1 LTDSVTVE
9 VWLPSSTSSLIP
21 VTVTVCGLSQ
31 FDEVNVNDDAET
43 DASPVSLLATSM
55 TTSDDG
61 SPVSTT
67 VNVCVD
73 PVSATVRDVS
83 DTVKPGVPQS
93 AWATFSWSLVSV
105 RVVV

>member
-1 LTDSVTVE
+1 
-9 VWLPSSTSSLIP
+9 
-21 VTVTVCGLSQ
+21 
-31 FDEVNVNDDAET
+31 
-43 DASPVSLLATSM
+43 M
-55 TTSDDG
+55 TTFDDG
-61 SPVSTT
+61 VPVSTT

-93 AWATFSWSLVSV
+93 ECATFSWSLVSV